1 MEKEIK
7 EEKSRKSSKEEKE
20 VTKKKSTEEKIEK
33 DLKDDKSQSSKEE
46 KEEILLGDSKEV
58 STEKKKGKAKK
69 IIIII
74 IILLAII
81 IFIWWWFNRKF
92 NFTFKYNNGLENY
105 TVKVKFLDKVKDED
119 IKRNIGLVNH
129 TFIDF
134 FETYYLDGKSIEKIK
149 ENPELESSIC
159 KKDFKL
165 NDDKNKCIAIIPY
178 DFKKKRVTKDTTVEA
193 FWSSITFIIN
203 PSSKEIYVGD
213 SFDISV
219 TLSGTND
226 TKVSWSV
233 EDGGI
238 ASVSESGHVVGLK
251 VGKTKVIVESN
262 GIKKYCEVN
271 VLSKDQPKQEVK
283 KDTKEEQPVKKDEG
297 TIKLSS
303 NNQCLIGSDSL
314 NIMANVNNTL
324 DDTINWNSL
333 KCFDINKISGNQVS
347 LTRLGNCGSLEEL
360 NPTITASL
368 NNGASDS
375 LNINYESRLGI
386 TVYDGNKEIQKNSE
400 GVYKGNNIRVVA
412 NQNAN
417 FTAVNPWN
425 ANQSRIFNVT
435 NNTVHLDG
443 QCDATV
449 VVKTNCGQ
457 SITLNVEAEIN

>member
-1 MEKEIK
+1 MEKELK
-7 EEKSRKSSKEEKE
+7 EGKS
-20 VTKKKSTEEKIEK
+20 KKSPKDENNEIKKDVVENNDEVKKECIEIADSNSEIKDEINISNSEVKVEK
-33 DLKDDKSQSSKEE
+33 Q
-46 KEEILLGDSKEV
+46 
-58 STEKKKGKAKK
+58 GKAKK

-74 IILLAII
+74 ILLLCIF

-105 TVKVKFLDKVKDED
+105 TVEVKFLNKVKDED
-119 IKRNIGLVNH
+119 VKRDITLANH
-129 TFIDF
+129 TFIDY

-149 ENPELESSIC
+149 ENPEFESSIC

-165 NDDKNKCIAIIPY
+165 NEDKNKCIAINPY
-178 DFKKKRVTKDTTVEA
+178 DFKKKRITKDTTVEA
-193 FWSSITFIIN
+193 FWSSIIFNIDPIV
-203 PSSKEIYVGD
+203 KEIYVGEG
-213 SFDISV
+213 FNISV
-219 TLSGTND
+219 TLSGTSD
-226 TKVSWSV
+226 TKINWSS
-233 EDGGI
+233 ENDEI
-238 ASVSESGHVVGLK
+238 ASVDDSGHVIGK
-251 VGKTKVIVESN
+251 KEGKTTIVVESN
-262 GIKKYCEVN
+262 GIKKTCDVT
-271 VLSKDQPKQEVK
+271 VITKSQPKQEEKTTPKSV
-283 KDTKEEQPVKKDEG
+283 EQPVKKDEG

-314 NIMANVNNTL
+314 SIMANVSNSL

-333 KCFDINKISGNQVS
+333 KCFNINKISSNQIS
-347 LTRLGNCGSLEEL
+347 LSRLGNCDSLEEL

-386 TVYDGNKEIQKNSE
+386 IVYDGNKEIQKNSE
-400 GVYKGNNIRVVA
+400 GVYKGNNIKIVA
-412 NQNAN
+412 NQSAN

-435 NNTVHLDG
+435 ENSVRLDG